1 MSVRDGEVVTR
12 SKIAET
18 KLGKEESKRGGKTK
32 KKKKKKVIITE
43 IKVKRGATRGLP
55 KWSPNLVLLSPKH
68 A

>member
-18 KLGKEESKRGGKTK
+18 KLGKEESKRGGKT
-32 KKKKKKVIITE
+32 KKKKVIITE